1 MGYNHAKN
9 SAYLW
14 CSCYCCRVTVASFKP
29 TTFWQATLG
38 FQCKDRQYATLYSLW
53 NMYFV
58 KYYFVDITKAIQII
72 NLIVESRIAS
82 VASHGD
88 NSAVWTEITA
98 LNDILLLKR
107 GYTCFEVIA
116 NLSNLLHRSQWR

>member
-1 MGYNHAKN
+1 
-9 SAYLW
+9 
-14 CSCYCCRVTVASFKP
+14 
-29 TTFWQATLG
+29 
-38 FQCKDRQYATLYSLW
+38 
-53 NMYFV
+53 MYFV

-82 VASHGD
+82 VAGHGD
-88 NSAVWTEITA
+88 NSAAWTEITT

-107 GYTCFEVIA
+107 GYNYFEVIA